1 MVRWYGHTVRRK
13 DDRIP
18 KISQYEGKSKTSEKV
33 GQELEVSKK
42 KCRRRIE
49 IYGEADWKHD
59 NDDISKVK
67 SITEH

>member
-1 MVRWYGHTVRRK
+1 MRR
-13 DDRIP
+13 DIEDR
-18 KISQYEGKSKTSEKV
+18 
-33 GQELEVSKK
+33 ELEVSKK

-59 NDDISKVK
+59 NDDISKVR